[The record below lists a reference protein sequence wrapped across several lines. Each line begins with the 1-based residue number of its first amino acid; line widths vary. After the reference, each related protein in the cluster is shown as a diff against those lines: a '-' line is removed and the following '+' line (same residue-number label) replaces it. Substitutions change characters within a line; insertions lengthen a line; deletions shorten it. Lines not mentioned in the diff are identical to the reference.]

1 MTDFGYFSCNRP
13 PLWEN
18 TDMKTATRNSRNSI
32 DSLARL
38 LASENISIQHQP
50 VPTAAFDTLSRTLIL
65 PIWEDMTQEV
75 YDMLVG
81 HEVGHALF
89 TPAGE
94 EALMAALARINR
106 ETGANQGLAKTALN
120 IIEDARIERM
130 MKDKYPGLRRDFV
143 RGYSWLH
150 GRDFF
155 GIANADVED
164 LTILDRLNLHY
175 KLGTI
180 DITIPF
186 NAIEKVFVQ
195 KIDAIR
201 TWEDVVDVAVEVLS
215 FYKDNRPEQEQ
226 NDQPEQPEPQGEGEE
241 GGDTGMSGDDGFEDD
256 NNGAGADDND
266 SNEDGDEAGGSSQ
279 EFDGDSDADGDEDTT
294 PDGAGDNGEDSGM
307 SMEDD
312 TDDGESAESTT
323 GESTASNEQGEPG
336 EGLVNEGG
344 WGNELDSRTE
354 SNLAE
359 NLAKQANTEAQ
370 ARQYVDAPNMNLEN
384 IIVTP
389 ERIAEYWN
397 GSKANM
403 DGADRLRKM
412 WERINMPV
420 INNMAKQFEMKKA
433 ADMARRTMSSK
444 TGRLDMNRLHA
455 YKTSDDIFLSAE
467 TMRDGKNHGLVMFI
481 DWSGSMCDNLAGTI
495 SQLLNLVYFCKKA
508 NVPFEVY
515 AFTSVIGNDYRYG
528 LDDAEN
534 AKQEAYENLPMNAED
549 DELHIDKFRLLN
561 FFNSNMNNRQ
571 FRAAV
576 QQMMILM
583 ASNMGRADSEDMFGI
598 DQYAMYDMIQ
608 DRNTGGQL
616 VPRAI
621 NLGCTPL
628 NEAILAAKDIVN
640 GFKSRNNVQICNT
653 VFLTDGEASSRFHR
667 RNGNYGESLI
677 LSHRRKDFDLSSR
690 SGCTNELLKWLEATT
705 GCNTL
710 GFFIANWQDFRR
722 AMHWNTF
729 GEIPY
734 EAQEDMVKEYKKN
747 GFNIMPDHPG
757 YKEFYVIDMNP
768 KTRKSVG
775 FDDLDSD
782 ASLTRIKNAF
792 MKQGNTKKTNRKIM
806 VRFAEIFATNKG

>member
-1 MTDFGYFSCNRP
+1 
-13 PLWEN
+13 
-18 TDMKTATRNSRNSI
+18 MKTATRNSRNSI

-94 EALMAALARINR
+94 EALMDAIARINR

-155 GIANADVED
+155 GVADIDVED

-215 FYKDNRPEQEQ
+215 FYKDNRPEQEE
-226 NDQPEQPEPQGEGEE
+226 NDQQEPQGEGQE
-241 GGDTGMSGDDGFEDD
+241 GPGQAGDDGFEDD
-256 NNGAGADDND
+256 NNGAGTDDND
-266 SNEDGDEAGGSSQ
+266 NNEDGEEAGGSSQ
-279 EFDGDSDADGDEDTT
+279 EFDGDSDADGDENTT
-294 PDGAGDNGEDSGM
+294 PDGAGDNGDDSGM

-323 GESTASNEQGEPG
+323 GESTASSEQGEPG
-336 EGLVNEGG
+336 EGLVNDGG

-354 SNLAE
+354 SNLAD

-412 WERINMPV
+412 WERINMPI

-515 AFTSVIGNDYRYG
+515 AFTSVIGNEYRYG
-528 LDDAEN
+528 MSEDEDKA
-534 AKQEAYENLPMNAED
+534 QEAYYALPMNDEND
-549 DELHIDKFRLLN
+549 DLNVDKFRLLN

-608 DRNTGGQL
+608 DNSKPGQL

-640 GFKSRNNVQICNT
+640 SFKSRNNVQICNT
-653 VFLTDGEASSRFHR
+653 VFLTDGEASSRFYR
-667 RNGNYGESLI
+667 KNGNYGESLI
-677 LSHRRKDFDLSSR
+677 LSHRRKEFDLSGR
-690 SGCTNELLKWLEATT
+690 SGCTNELLKWLEANT
-705 GCNTL
+705 GCN
-710 GFFIANWQDFRR
+710 
-722 AMHWNTF
+722 
-729 GEIPY
+729 
-734 EAQEDMVKEYKKN
+734 
-747 GFNIMPDHPG
+747 
-757 YKEFYVIDMNP
+757 
-768 KTRKSVG
+768 TRKSVG
-775 FDDLDSD
+775 FDDIDSD

>member
-1 MTDFGYFSCNRP
+1 MR
-13 PLWEN
+13 
-18 TDMKTATRNSRNSI
+18 TATRNSINSI

-94 EALMAALARINR
+94 DFLIDALARINR

-164 LTILDRLNLHY
+164 LTILDRINLHY

-180 DITIPF
+180 DISIPF
-186 NAIEKVFVQ
+186 NAIENVFVQ

-215 FYKDNRPEQEQ
+215 FYKDNRPEQEE
-226 NDQPEQPEPQGEGEE
+226 NDQPEPTGEGQE
-241 GGDTGMSGDDGFEDD
+241 GPGSAGDDGFDDDD
-256 NNGAGADDND
+256 NQPKGNESAPAGSNDD
-266 SNEDGDEAGGSSQ
+266 SEESDEGEGGSSQ
-279 EFDGDSDADGDEDTT
+279 DFDGESDADGDEAEAEGTGEGD
-294 PDGAGDNGEDSGM
+294 DGQDSGD

-312 TDDGESAESTT
+312 TDDGESAESTEGDSTTSGET
-323 GESTASNEQGEPG
+323 GEAG
-336 EGLVNEGG
+336 EGLVNDGG

-354 SNLAE
+354 SSLAD

-370 ARQYVDAPNMNLEN
+370 SRQYVDAPNMNLEN

-397 GSKANM
+397 KSSANM
-403 DGADRLRKM
+403 DGAERLRKM
-412 WERINMPV
+412 WERTNMPV
-420 INNMAKQFEMKKA
+420 INNMAKQFEMKKS
-433 ADMARRTMSSK
+433 ADEARRTMSSK

-467 TMRDGKNHGLVMFI
+467 STRDGKNHGLVMFI
-481 DWSGSMCDNLAGTI
+481 DWSGSMHDNLAGTI
-495 SQLLNLVYFCKKA
+495 SQLLNLCYFCKKA

-515 AFTSVIGNDYRYG
+515 AFTSVIGNEYGYG
-528 LDDAEN
+528 LDDEEKA
-534 AKQEAYENLPMNAED
+534 AQELYENLPMNADSD
-549 DELHIDKFRLLN
+549 DLTVDRFRLLN
-561 FFNSNMNNRQ
+561 FFNSNMNTRQ

-583 ASNMGRADSEDMFGI
+583 ASNIGHTTSEEMFGI
-598 DQYAMYDMIQ
+598 DQYAMFDMIQ
-608 DRNTGGQL
+608 DKNNQGHL
-616 VPRAI
+616 VPRAV

-653 VFLTDGEASSRFHR
+653 VFLTDGEASSRFYR
-667 RNGNYGESLI
+667 KNGNYGESLI
-677 LSHRRKDFDLSSR
+677 LSHRRKEFDISR
-690 SGCTNELLKWLEATT
+690 GSTTNELLKWLEATT

-722 AMHWNTF
+722 AMHWNSF
-729 GEIPY
+729 GDIDY
-734 EAQEDMVKEYKKN
+734 DAQQDMIADYKKT

-792 MKQGNTKKTNRKIM
+792 MKQGNTKKSNRKIM